1 MDNSSKRLK
10 IGFAGSIAFHLFL
23 ILLLAFTGLFHF
35 SKTDDRIIEV
45 AVLGGGGGGGQK
57 PSDPTSEDFAKAR
70 AEALKNSSKSGQ
82 TNRENADSNY
92 SQSMAGQPSIDDI
105 VEQLT
110 KEFEKNSPTNPVLQE
125 STTGQESN
133 QEQSKNIAGVSVTEN
148 TGSGGGYGTGQGTGY
163 GSGQGPGSGSGSGGG
178 HGAGEGTGIGD
189 GIGSGVGTGSGGGY
203 AGGGTTTVSPA
214 IPPRLISHQEP
225 SYPSS
230 ARSAGIE
237 GTTTVRM
244 LVGADGGVDEVTV
257 DGSSGSDAL
266 DAAAV
271 SACYKWSF
279 NPAKNGM
286 GQAISCYIYVPITF
300 RLR

>member
-10 IGFAGSIAFHLFL
+10 IGFVGSIAFHLFL
-23 ILLLAFTGLFHF
+23 ILLLAFTGFFHF

-45 AVLGGGGGGGQK
+45 AVLGGGGGGGGGGGQK
-57 PSDPTSEDFAKAR
+57 PLDPTSEDFAKAR

-82 TNRENADSNY
+82 INPENAGSNHL
-92 SQSMAGQPSIDDI
+92 QNMVGQPSIDDI

-110 KEFEKNSPTNPVLQE
+110 KEFEKNSPMNPVLQE
-125 STTGQESN
+125 SSAGQDGN

-178 HGAGEGTGIGD
+178 HGAGEGTGMGD
-189 GIGSGVGTGSGGGY
+189 GIGSGVGTGN
-203 AGGGTTTVSPA
+203 GGGTTTVAPA

-225 SYPSS
+225 NYPSS

-244 LVGADGGVDEVTV
+244 LVAADGSVDEVTV

-279 NPAKNGM
+279 IPAKNGM
-286 GQAISCYIYVPITF
+286 GQAISCYVYKPITF
-300 RLR
+300 RMR